1 MFQHLLSYC
10 KEDNFVSLT
19 EKIFEVFFNASLDP
33 NLQSITVIAY
43 CQVANNNLSTMS
55 SNEENGWYYEIVFLF
70 FLITRLDFYQLTTY
84 KLV

>member
-10 KEDNFVSLT
+10 KEDNFVSLI

-43 CQVANNNLSTMS
+43 CQVANNNLSTVT
-55 SNEENGWYYEIVFLF
+55 SNEDTKLIVHIHF
-70 FLITRLDFYQLTTY
+70 
-84 KLV
+84 